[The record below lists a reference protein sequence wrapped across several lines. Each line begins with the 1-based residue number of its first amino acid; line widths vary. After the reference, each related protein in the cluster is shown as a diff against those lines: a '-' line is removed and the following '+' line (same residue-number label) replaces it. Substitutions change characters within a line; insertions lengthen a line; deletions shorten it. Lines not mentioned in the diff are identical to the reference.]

1 MAMLVLKA
9 EAAAKAAKTNTD
21 RGAGSNCIRAKEA
34 VQEAEIVEQT
44 TKTIATSHGARRS
57 NTNALRALRES
68 SGTEEGQAHH
78 QTKD

>member
-1 MAMLVLKA
+1 MAILVLKP
-9 EAAAKAAKTNTD
+9 EVAAKAAKTNTD
-21 RGAGSNCIRAKEA
+21 RAAGSNCIRAKEV

-57 NTNALRALRES
+57 GTNANALRES

>member
-1 MAMLVLKA
+1 MAILVLQA
-9 EAAAKAAKTNTD
+9 EAAKAVKTKTD

-34 VQEAEIVEQT
+34 VQKAEIVEQT
-44 TKTIATSHGARRS
+44 TKTIATSRGVRRS
-57 NTNALRALRES
+57 NTNALRES